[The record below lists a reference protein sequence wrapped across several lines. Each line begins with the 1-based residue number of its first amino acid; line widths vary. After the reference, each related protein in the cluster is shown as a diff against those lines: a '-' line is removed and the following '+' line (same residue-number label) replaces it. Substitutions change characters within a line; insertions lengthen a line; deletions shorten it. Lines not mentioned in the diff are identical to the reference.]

1 MASIAYFRKMR
12 ENDATIFY
20 AYGSDMQSL
29 TSELIFDKESHQ
41 PNVAADDLGYTGRKA
56 AGKIVELY
64 LERGEWPEKGSSV
77 S

>member
-1 MASIAYFRKMR
+1 MASMAYFRKMR
-12 ENDATIFY
+12 ENDTNIFY

-29 TSELIFDKESHQ
+29 TSELIFDKGSHQ
-41 PNVAADDLGYTGRKA
+41 PSVAADDLGYTGRKA